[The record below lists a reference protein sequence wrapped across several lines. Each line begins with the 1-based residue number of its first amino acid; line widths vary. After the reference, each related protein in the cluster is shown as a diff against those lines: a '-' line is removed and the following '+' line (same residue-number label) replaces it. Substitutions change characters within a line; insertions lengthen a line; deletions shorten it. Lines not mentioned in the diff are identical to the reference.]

1 VDGGRVSTVCG
12 WMTSKDTKA
21 EFEDRLEVY
30 AAAMEAGQY
39 ENADME
45 LTIMLLPIK
54 LARERE
60 EEVQRRQGFLSVGG
74 RDLVLDLADL
84 LILVVARYFV
94 EY

>member
-1 VDGGRVSTVCG
+1 MDGGRVSTVCG

-45 LTIMLLPIK
+45 L
-54 LARERE
+54 
-60 EEVQRRQGFLSVGG
+60 
-74 RDLVLDLADL
+74 
-84 LILVVARYFV
+84 
-94 EY
+94 